1 MVGFICVRVTPNA
14 NFSTNHGTN
23 RTSTAANVYL
33 EAGRAGHSIA
43 QCVSRGAV
51 SAVSSPATAI
61 HPFLSG
67 PKFRGLVVP
76 RFKAV
81 SGRTP
86 AVTDPRPPVGYP
98 RPSNNH
104 LSAAVCQEGAG
115 RKFSRGVFWEG
126 GGGFLGSQTGMGKT
140 KLGKKPPEQQ
150 ADRCTRAERA
160 AARALLQLEPF
171 EKEEKHAAAKQ
182 KKPSTISGGRAVRVP
197 RDAVSALR
205 QGLRECARTLGM
217 TLRDAE
223 MRDVDSIAPIHCS
236 FEKEMSL
243 FENSELTTFTSLNDP
258 AAGVRQSIETPGE
271 GLILL
276 TRELADC
283 RSPHGVD
290 VAGFL
295 YWRDDRVPNAD
306 TKNIKGVGKILKGT
320 SCYVAEVRPPP
331 RPSVV
336 AATAWLAIGGQPGL
350 GNPLYG
356 CAAGFT
362 SVR

>member
-1 MVGFICVRVTPNA
+1 MF
-14 NFSTNHGTN
+14 
-23 RTSTAANVYL
+23 
-33 EAGRAGHSIA
+33 
-43 QCVSRGAV
+43 
-51 SAVSSPATAI
+51 SPATAI
-61 HPFLSG
+61 HPFLSASQISRARCSAIQSC
-67 PKFRGLVVP
+67 KW
-76 RFKAV
+76 
-81 SGRTP
+81 
-86 AVTDPRPPVGYP
+86 TDPRRCGPPPPVGYP
-98 RPSNNH
+98 RPPNNH
-104 LSAAVCQEGAG
+104 LGAAVCQEGAG
-115 RKFSRGVFWEG
+115 RRFSRGVFWEG

-197 RDAVSALR
+197 WRDAVSALR

-336 AATAWLAIGGQPGL
+336 AGTAWLSIGRQPGL

-356 CAAGFT
+356 CAAAFT